1 MKCNEKGCP
10 YPARQDGICVKHLQ
24 DRTLEASTIG
34 GSIPLCQEYA
44 LVEDYGRRGAGNGL
58 GPGGGARHQRVEP
71 WQVEL

>member
-1 MKCNEKGCP
+1 MKCSEKGCP

-44 LVEDYGRRGAGNGL
+44 LVESTSARLPGNG
-58 GPGGGARHQRVEP
+58 GQRGGGAGHRGPYHYA
-71 WQVEL
+71 EL